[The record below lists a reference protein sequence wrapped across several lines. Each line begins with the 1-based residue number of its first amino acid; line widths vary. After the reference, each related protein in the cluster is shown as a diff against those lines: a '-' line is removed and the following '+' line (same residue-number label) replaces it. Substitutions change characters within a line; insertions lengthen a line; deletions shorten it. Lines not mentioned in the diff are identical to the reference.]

1 MKKSNLTVLAALA
14 LGLSISVVSCDNGTT
29 VRSDA
34 EKTYVCAYVWPSC
47 HDDQL
52 GHKWLWE
59 EGIGEWE
66 VIKQGD
72 KRFPEHYQPRQ
83 PLWGY
88 EMDNDPVVVEKWI
101 QTALKYGVNTFIYDW
116 YWYNDPDGYSGPYLE
131 SALNDGFL
139 GAPSH
144 DKMNFYIMWANHD
157 VKYNYWNY
165 H

>member
-101 QTALKYGVNTFIYDW
+101 QTALK
-116 YWYNDPDGYSGPYLE
+116 
-131 SALNDGFL
+131 
-139 GAPSH
+139 
-144 DKMNFYIMWANHD
+144 
-157 VKYNYWNY
+157 
-165 H
+165 